1 VKSQSG
7 RQDSNLR
14 PSAPKAL
21 EMGFI
26 RPPAITGFDGLK
38 PLLLLALTLPVG
50 GGIWRH
56 VPSLEGDSLADS
68 LARRVV
74 RA

>member
-1 VKSQSG
+1 
-7 RQDSNLR
+7 
-14 PSAPKAL
+14 
-21 EMGFI
+21 M
-26 RPPAITGFDGLK
+26 TGFDGLK
-38 PLLLLALTLPVG
+38 PLLLLAFILPVG

-68 LARRVV
+68 LARCVE

>member
-1 VKSQSG
+1 
-7 RQDSNLR
+7 
-14 PSAPKAL
+14 
-21 EMGFI
+21 M
-26 RPPAITGFDGLK
+26 TGFDGLK
-38 PLLLLALTLPVG
+38 PLLLLAFILPVG

-68 LARRVV
+68 LARPVV